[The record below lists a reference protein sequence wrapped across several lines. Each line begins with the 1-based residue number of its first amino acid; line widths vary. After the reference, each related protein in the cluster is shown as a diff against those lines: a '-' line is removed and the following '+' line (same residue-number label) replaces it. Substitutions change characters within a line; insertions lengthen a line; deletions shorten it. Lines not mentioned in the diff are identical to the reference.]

1 MRIVIK
7 ERPMHRLHLYGS
19 HEDLGHLARHMSSL
33 MHRVL
38 NTGFSP
44 GGKASDWTPAVDIC
58 EMPDRYDIIIELA
71 GVRRDDIEVFTE
83 NQYLTVAGWRG
94 DPTPRDKVCVHQ
106 MEIEQGQFCR
116 RVHLPDDADEASVS
130 ARHRDGF
137 LTITIPKRA
146 AAPLAGRACPGTAT
160 VRAVACR
167 GSTAEKPRRT
177 PQENKP

>member
-1 MRIVIK
+1 MV
-7 ERPMHRLHLYGS
+7 HLQLTGS

-38 NTGFSP
+38 STGFSLA
-44 GGKASDWTPAVDIC
+44 GKACDWTPAVDIC
-58 EMPDRYDIIIELA
+58 ETADRYEILIELA
-71 GVRRDDIEVFTE
+71 GVRRDDIEVVTE
-83 NQYLTVAGWRG
+83 NHYLTIAGWRG

-106 MEIEQGQFCR
+106 MEIEQGQFR
-116 RVHLPDDADEASVS
+116 RRLRLPDDADESSVS

-146 AAPLAGRACPGTAT
+146 AAP
-160 VRAVACR
+160 
-167 GSTAEKPRRT
+167 EKPRRT

>member
-7 ERPMHRLHLYGS
+7 EWPMHRLHLSGS

-83 NQYLTVAGWRG
+83 NHYLTVAGWRG

-146 AAPLAGRACPGTAT
+146 AAP
-160 VRAVACR
+160 
-167 GSTAEKPRRT
+167 EKPRRT